1 MEPFTILALILI
13 FATAIIF
20 SPLGLGGGLI
30 FMPILHYIMDWEI
43 KTAILGSLILVWS
56 VSLGS
61 QFAHQKGGHGD
72 IAMAKKGMLF
82 GVPGAIIGVILGFL
96 LIEHVSDITIKMIAL
111 VIVSWICYKAILRI
125 LSKEDI
131 TGEVIGE
138 MNEKYWLTG
147 IFMGG
152 MSSGLLGI
160 GGGGIFV
167 TMNRNYGGLDSKSSA
182 GTAFMLAVMIVPT
195 AIISHSLIDGN
206 ASNLIEEATK
216 IGIFVPLLVMC
227 LSFSGAKYAIKY
239 LPVKAI
245 TGLFILIIS
254 ISMLKYI
261 QEIIAMVI

>member
-13 FATAIIF
+13 FSTAIIF

-61 QFAHQKGGHGD
+61 QFAHQKGGHGN

-82 GVPGAIIGVILGFL
+82 GVPGAIIGVALGFL

-206 ASNLIEEATK
+206 VSNLIEEATK
-216 IGIFVPLLVMC
+216 IGIFVP
-227 LSFSGAKYAIKY
+227 F
-239 LPVKAI
+239 
-245 TGLFILIIS
+245 
-254 ISMLKYI
+254 
-261 QEIIAMVI
+261 EI

>member
-13 FATAIIF
+13 FSTAIIF

-167 TMNRNYGGLDSKSSA
+167 TMNRNYGGCLLYTSPSPRDMRRSRMPSSA
-182 GTAFMLAVMIVPT
+182 
-195 AIISHSLIDGN
+195 
-206 ASNLIEEATK
+206 
-216 IGIFVPLLVMC
+216 
-227 LSFSGAKYAIKY
+227 
-239 LPVKAI
+239 
-245 TGLFILIIS
+245 
-254 ISMLKYI
+254 
-261 QEIIAMVI
+261 

>member
-13 FATAIIF
+13 FSTAIIF

-30 FMPILHYIMDWEI
+30 FMPILHYIMEWEI

-206 ASNLIEEATK
+206 VSNLIEEATK
-216 IGIFVPLLVMC
+216 IGIFVPLLVRFDNHC
-227 LSFSGAKYAIKY
+227 NSLSAPNTSCCNSKFTATS
-239 LPVKAI
+239 L
-245 TGLFILIIS
+245 
-254 ISMLKYI
+254 
-261 QEIIAMVI
+261 

>member
-1 MEPFTILALILI
+1 MEPSTIFALILI
-13 FATAIIF
+13 FSTAIIF
-20 SPLGLGGGLI
+20 SPLGLGGGII

-61 QFAHQKGGHGD
+61 QFAHKKGGHGD
-72 IAMAKKGMLF
+72 IEIAKKGMMF
-82 GVPGAIIGVILGFL
+82 GVPGAIIGVTLGFL
-96 LIEHVSDITIKMIAL
+96 LIEYISDIAIKIIAL
-111 VIVSWICYKAILRI
+111 IIVSWICYKAALRI
-125 LSKEDI
+125 LSKEDL
-131 TGEVIGE
+131 TGEAMGE

-152 MSSGLLGI
+152 VSSGLLGI

-206 ASNLIEEATK
+206 VSNLIEEATTM
-216 IGIFVPLLVMC
+216 GIFVPLLVMS
-227 LSFSGAKYAIKY
+227 LSFTGAKYAIKY
-239 LPVKAI
+239 LPVKLI
-245 TGLFILIIS
+245 TGLFILVIS
-254 ISMLKYI
+254 ISMFKYI
-261 QEIIAMVI
+261 QEILAMVI

>member
-1 MEPFTILALILI
+1 
-13 FATAIIF
+13 
-20 SPLGLGGGLI
+20 
-30 FMPILHYIMDWEI
+30 
-43 KTAILGSLILVWS
+43 
-56 VSLGS
+56 
-61 QFAHQKGGHGD
+61 
-72 IAMAKKGMLF
+72 MLF

-131 TGEVIGE
+131 TGEAIGE

-206 ASNLIEEATK
+206 VSNLIEEATK

>member
-13 FATAIIF
+13 FSTAIIF
-20 SPLGLGGGLI
+20 SPLGLGGGRI
-30 FMPILHYIMDWEI
+30 FMPILHYIMGWEI
-43 KTAILGSLILVWS
+43 KIAIFGSLILVWS
-56 VSLGS
+56 VALGS
-61 QFAHQKGGHGD
+61 QFAHQKGGYGD
-72 IAMAKKGMLF
+72 IAMAKKGMQF
-82 GVPGAIIGVILGFL
+82 GVPGAIIGVVLGFL
-96 LIEHVSDITIKMIAL
+96 LIEYVSDITIKMIAL

-131 TGEVIGE
+131 TGEAIGE

-167 TMNRNYGGLDSKSSA
+167 TMNRNYGGLDSKASA

-206 ASNLIEEATK
+206 VSNLIEEATK
-216 IGIFVPLLVMC
+216 IGIFVPLLVMF

-254 ISMLKYI
+254 ISVLKYI